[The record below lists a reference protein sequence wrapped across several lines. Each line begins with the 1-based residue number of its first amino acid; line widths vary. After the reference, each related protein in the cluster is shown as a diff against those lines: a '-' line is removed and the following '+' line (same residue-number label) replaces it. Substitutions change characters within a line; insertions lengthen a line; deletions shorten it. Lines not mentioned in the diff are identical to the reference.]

1 MPDYPAHLASFYLI
15 GGGAQEPLLARFYRI
30 QWIFAPNLASEMIVP
45 WIARLTG
52 LSVAV
57 KLFLSAGVAM
67 WVLGAGL
74 VQRAL
79 YGRIGLAPVLGAF
92 FAYNANF
99 TWGFFNYY
107 FAAGLG
113 LLLFAAWIATEG
125 YNAVRRFVFFTL
137 AVTFLYF
144 CHLFAAASLALMI
157 GCFEIAR
164 VLETRGPDFAALA
177 RRALYAIALF
187 LPSALIFALLRPAG
201 IKDARLEFNLADT
214 MLDRFESLIVYHF
227 DAPAYA
233 LPIAL
238 FAILALGLATRR
250 ARIAK
255 SMWGVLAVL
264 LLASVLAPEWA
275 MGGWA
280 VHLRLPAYFCLL
292 CFAATELRLP
302 ARLAAPLGVIAL
314 AGMAALAVFMT
325 QNWRGYDR
333 QFTEFRAALRDLP
346 RGQRLVTVLDM
357 QDDSVASDQPY
368 WHMAEY
374 AILDRADMTSL
385 LFATKGQHVVQL
397 KKPYDRYVAATA
409 QQGSPPSIGE
419 LESLAA
425 NEPGDD
431 TDINDVFPYLIYFQ
445 CHYDE
450 AVVVHMSRPWTA
462 APASLLHL
470 RHQGSFFSLYDIKPD
485 GNCPR

>member
-15 GGGAQEPLLARFYRI
+15 GGGAHDPLLARFYRI

-45 WIARLTG
+45 WIAGLTG
-52 LSVAV
+52 LALAV

-79 YGRIGLAPVLGAF
+79 YGRFGLAPILGAF

-99 TWGFFNYY
+99 SWGFFNYY

-125 YNAVRRFVFFTL
+125 QATLRRFVAFTL
-137 AVTFLYF
+137 AISFLYF

-157 GCFEIAR
+157 GCFETAR
-164 VLETRGPDFAALA
+164 VLETRGLDVAALA
-177 RRALYAIALF
+177 RRALYAGALF
-187 LPSALIFALLRPAG
+187 LPSALVFVLLRPAG

-227 DAPAYA
+227 DAPAYL

-238 FAILALGLATRR
+238 FAILALALATRH
-250 ARIAK
+250 ARILP

-264 LLASVLAPEWA
+264 LVAVALAPEWA

-292 CFAATELRLP
+292 CFAATEIKLP
-302 ARLAAPLGVIAL
+302 ARLAAPLAAIAL
-314 AGMAALAVFMT
+314 AGMAALAFTMT
-325 QNWRGYDR
+325 QNWRTYDA
-333 QFTEFRAALRDLP
+333 QFAEFRAALQQLP

-357 QDDSVASDQPY
+357 PADSTQSDQPY

-374 AILDRADMTSL
+374 AIADRADMTSL
-385 LFATKGQHVVQL
+385 LFTTKGQHVVQL
-397 KKPYDRYVAATA
+397 KPPYDKYAAATA
-409 QQGSPPSIGE
+409 QQGSPPSVGE

-425 NEPGDD
+425 GRPGGD
-431 TDINDVFPYLIYFQ
+431 TDISDVFPYLMYFQ

-450 AVVVHMSRPWTA
+450 ALVVHMSQPWSA
-462 APASLLHL
+462 APASLLQL

-485 GNCPR
+485 RMCPR